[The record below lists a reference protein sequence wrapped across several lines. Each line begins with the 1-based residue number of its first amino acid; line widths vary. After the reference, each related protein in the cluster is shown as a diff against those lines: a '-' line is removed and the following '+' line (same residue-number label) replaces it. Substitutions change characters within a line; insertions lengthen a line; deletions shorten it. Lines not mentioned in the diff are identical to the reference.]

1 MEDLDM
7 NFCGNCKNF
16 CYLYMKHQLNNGKE
30 VFYKENVG
38 RCFKHPNKNMQG
50 RIISHNRKACVNF
63 VRGEEKNE
71 Q

>member
-1 MEDLDM
+1 
-7 NFCGNCKNF
+7 
-16 CYLYMKHQLNNGKE
+16 MKHQLNNGKE

-63 VRGEEKNE
+63 VKREEKDE